1 MRRAVAAALF
11 CACAGV
17 ASAANF
23 RKELLEHDGTSRT
36 YYLSAPKD
44 LAAGEKCPL
53 VLAFH
58 GTGGEG
64 AKIVDNWAKLA
75 QKERFFV
82 AGLKSL
88 DRWNWTMPAD
98 GPDLVHEM
106 TETLL
111 RKLPIDSSRIYL
123 SGHSAGAVFALRL
136 GLLESQYFAAVAVHA
151 GSFRSSADFAT
162 VRMARRKLPVLII
175 SGDLDPYFPLASVKS
190 TVAAMQAAGIPA
202 ESFIM
207 NGDHRYY
214 ALGDSVNVRAW
225 EFLKKQS
232 LKATP
237 RYEVYANP
245 DRSPIGINRGPWPP
259 P

>member
-1 MRRAVAAALF
+1 MNHTKVHEGMRWVVAAALF
-11 CACAGV
+11 CACAGA
-17 ASAANF
+17 ASAAPNF
-23 RKELLEHDGTSRT
+23 RKELLEHHGTTRT
-36 YYLSAPKD
+36 YYVSAPKD
-44 LAAGEKCPL
+44 LAPGEKRPL

-64 AKIVDNWAKLA
+64 AMMVDNWAKLA

-82 AGLKSL
+82 AALNAL
-88 DRWNWTMPAD
+88 DRNIWAIPGD
-98 GPDLVHEM
+98 GPDLVHEV

-123 SGHSAGAVFALRL
+123 FGQSSGAVFALRL

-151 GSFRSSADFAT
+151 GSFQSSADFAT

-175 SGDLDPYFPLASVKS
+175 SGDRDPIFPPASVKS

-207 NGDHRYY
+207 NGHDHRYY
-214 ALGDSVNVRAW
+214 ALVADSINARAW

-237 RYEVYANP
+237 RYEAYALP
-245 DRSPIGINRGPWPP
+245 
-259 P
+259 

>member
-1 MRRAVAAALF
+1 
-11 CACAGV
+11 
-17 ASAANF
+17 
-23 RKELLEHDGTSRT
+23 
-36 YYLSAPKD
+36 
-44 LAAGEKCPL
+44 
-53 VLAFH
+53 
-58 GTGGEG
+58 
-64 AKIVDNWAKLA
+64 
-75 QKERFFV
+75 
-82 AGLKSL
+82 
-88 DRWNWTMPAD
+88 
-98 GPDLVHEM
+98 
-106 TETLL
+106 
-111 RKLPIDSSRIYL
+111 
-123 SGHSAGAVFALRL
+123 
-136 GLLESQYFAAVAVHA
+136 
-151 GSFRSSADFAT
+151 
-162 VRMARRKLPVLII
+162 MARRKLPVLII

-225 EFLKKQS
+225 EFLKKQP

>member
-1 MRRAVAAALF
+1 MNHPKVHEAMRRALAAALC

-17 ASAANF
+17 ASAADNV
-23 RKELLEHDGTSRT
+23 RKQLLEHHGTRRA

-44 LAAGEKCPL
+44 LAAGEKRPL

-58 GTGGEG
+58 GSGGEG
-64 AKIVDNWAKLA
+64 SKMVNNWAKLA

-88 DRWNWTMPAD
+88 NRWNWTIPAD
-98 GPDLVHEM
+98 GPDLVHTL

-111 RKLPIDSSRIYL
+111 GKLPIDSSRIYL
-123 SGHSAGAVFALRL
+123 FGHSAGAVFALRL

-162 VRMARRKLPVLII
+162 IRMARRKLPVLII
-175 SGDLDPYFPLASVKS
+175 SGHRDPIFTLASVKS

-202 ESFIM
+202 ESFIVHA
-207 NGDHRYY
+207 DHRYY
-214 ALGDSVNVRAW
+214 GLGDSVNVRAW

-232 LKATP
+232 LKGTP
-237 RYEVYANP
+237 RYEAYALP
-245 DRSPIGINRGPWPP
+245 
-259 P
+259 

>member
-1 MRRAVAAALF
+1 MNHTKLHEGMRRAVAVALF
-11 CACAGV
+11 CACAGL
-17 ASAANF
+17 ASAADNV
-23 RKELLEHDGTSRT
+23 RKQLLEHQGTRRA

-44 LAAGEKCPL
+44 LAPGEKRPL

-58 GTGGEG
+58 GSGGEG
-64 AKIVDNWAKLA
+64 SKIVDNWAKLA

-98 GPDLVHEM
+98 GPDLVYKL

-111 RKLPIDSSRIYL
+111 AKLPIDSSRIYL
-123 SGHSAGAVFALRL
+123 FGHSAGAVFALRL

-162 VRMARRKLPVLII
+162 IRLARRKVPVLII
-175 SGDLDPYFPLASVKS
+175 SGDRDPIFSLASVKS
-190 TVAAMQAAGIPA
+190 TVAVMRAAGIPA
-202 ESFIM
+202 ESFILT
-207 NGDHRYY
+207 GDHRYY
-214 ALGDSVNVRAW
+214 ALGDSINVRAW

-232 LKATP
+232 LTGTP
-237 RYEVYANP
+237 RYEAYA
-245 DRSPIGINRGPWPP
+245 SP
-259 P
+259 

>member
-1 MRRAVAAALF
+1 MRRVVAAALF
-11 CACAGV
+11 CACAGA
-17 ASAANF
+17 ASAAPNF
-23 RKELLEHDGTSRT
+23 TKRLLEHHGTTRT
-36 YYLSAPKD
+36 YYLAAPTD
-44 LAAGEKCPL
+44 LAPGEKRPL

-58 GTGGEG
+58 GSGGEG

-98 GPDLVHEM
+98 GPDLVHKL

-111 RKLPIDSSRIYL
+111 AKLPIDSSRLYL
-123 SGHSAGAVFALRL
+123 FGHSAGAVFALRL

-175 SGDLDPYFPLASVKS
+175 SGDRDPIFPLASVKS

-214 ALGDSVNVRAW
+214 ALGDSINVRAW

-237 RYEVYANP
+237 RYEFYALP
-245 DRSPIGINRGPWPP
+245 
-259 P
+259 

>member
-1 MRRAVAAALF
+1 LRRCGKRCQLPE
-11 CACAGV
+11 GV
-17 ASAANF
+17 V
-23 RKELLEHDGTSRT
+23 GPSR
-36 YYLSAPKD
+36 YHADYVSAPKD
-44 LAAGEKCPL
+44 LAAGEKRPL

-64 AKIVDNWAKLA
+64 AMMVDSWAKLA

-82 AGLKSL
+82 AALNAL
-88 DRWNWTMPAD
+88 DRNIWAIPGD

-123 SGHSAGAVFALRL
+123 FGQSAGAVHALRL

-175 SGDLDPYFPLASVKS
+175 SGDRDPIFPPASVKS
-190 TVAAMQAAGIPA
+190 TIAAMQAVGIPA

-207 NGDHRYY
+207 DWHDHRYY
-214 ALGDSVNVRAW
+214 ALADSINARAW
-225 EFLKKQS
+225 EFLRKHS
-232 LKATP
+232 LTATP
-237 RYEVYANP
+237 RYEVYALP
-245 DRSPIGINRGPWPP
+245 
-259 P
+259 

>member
-1 MRRAVAAALF
+1 MNHTKVHEGMRWVVAAALF
-11 CACAGV
+11 CACAGA
-17 ASAANF
+17 ASAAPNF
-23 RKELLEHDGTSRT
+23 RKELLQHHGTTRT
-36 YYLSAPKD
+36 YYVSAPKD
-44 LAAGEKCPL
+44 LAPGDKRPL

-64 AKIVDNWAKLA
+64 AMMVDNWAKLA

-82 AGLKSL
+82 AALNAI
-88 DRWNWTMPAD
+88 DRNIWAIPGD
-98 GPDLVHEM
+98 GPDLVHEV

-123 SGHSAGAVFALRL
+123 FGQSSGAVFALRL

-151 GSFRSSADFAT
+151 GSFQRGSADFAT

-175 SGDLDPYFPLASVKS
+175 SGDRDPIFPPASVKS

-207 NGDHRYY
+207 NGHDHRYY
-214 ALGDSVNVRAW
+214 ALVADSINARAW

-232 LKATP
+232 LKGTP
-237 RYEVYANP
+237 RYEAYALP
-245 DRSPIGINRGPWPP
+245 
-259 P
+259 

>member
-1 MRRAVAAALF
+1 MNHIKLHAGMRKAVAAGLF

-17 ASAANF
+17 ASAAPDF
-23 RKELLEHDGTSRT
+23 RKQLLEHRGTMRA
-36 YYLSAPKD
+36 YYLAAPKD
-44 LAAGEKCPL
+44 LAPGEKRPL

-58 GTGGEG
+58 GSGGEG
-64 AKIVDNWAKLA
+64 SKIVDNWAKLA

-88 DRWNWTMPAD
+88 DRWNWAIPAD
-98 GPDLVHEM
+98 GPDLVYNL

-123 SGHSAGAVFALRL
+123 FGHSAGAVFALRL

-162 VRMARRKLPVLII
+162 IPMARRKLPLLII
-175 SGDLDPYFPLASVKS
+175 SGDRDPIFPLASVKS
-190 TVAAMQAAGIPA
+190 TIAAMQAAGIPA

-207 NGDHRYY
+207 HGDHRYY

-225 EFLKKQS
+225 EFLKKHS

-237 RYEVYANP
+237 RYEAYALP
-245 DRSPIGINRGPWPP
+245 
-259 P
+259 

>member
-1 MRRAVAAALF
+1 MNHIKLHEGMRRAAVAGLF

-17 ASAANF
+17 AIPADNV
-23 RKELLEHDGTSRT
+23 RKQLLEDHGTTRA

-44 LAAGEKCPL
+44 LAPDEKRPL

-58 GTGGEG
+58 GSGGEG
-64 AKIVDNWAKLA
+64 SKIVNNWAKLA

-88 DRWNWTMPAD
+88 NRWNWTFPED
-98 GPDLVHEM
+98 GPDLVHKL
-106 TETLL
+106 TETLR
-111 RKLPIDSSRIYL
+111 RKLPIDSARIYL
-123 SGHSAGAVFALRL
+123 FGHSAGAVFALRL

-151 GSFRSSADFAT
+151 GSFRSSGDFAT
-162 VRMARRKLPVLII
+162 IRMARRKLPVFII
-175 SGDLDPYFPLASVKS
+175 SGNRDPIFTLASVKS

-207 NGDHRYY
+207 SADHRYY
-214 ALGDSVNVRAW
+214 GLGESVNVRAW

-232 LKATP
+232 LTGTP
-237 RYEVYANP
+237 RYEAYALP
-245 DRSPIGINRGPWPP
+245 
-259 P
+259 

>member
-1 MRRAVAAALF
+1 MNHIKLHAGIRRAVAAALF

-17 ASAANF
+17 ASAADNV
-23 RKELLEHDGTSRT
+23 RKQLLEHHGTTRV

-44 LAAGEKCPL
+44 LAPGEKRPL

-58 GTGGEG
+58 GSGGDG

-88 DRWNWTMPAD
+88 DRWNWIIPAD
-98 GPDLVHEM
+98 GPDLVHKL
-106 TETLL
+106 TETLR

-123 SGHSAGAVFALRL
+123 FGHSAGAVFALRL

-162 VRMARRKLPVLII
+162 IRMARRKLPVLII
-175 SGDLDPYFPLASVKS
+175 SGDRDPIFTLASVKS
-190 TVAAMQAAGIPA
+190 TAAAMRAAGIPA

-214 ALGDSVNVRAW
+214 ALANSVNVRAW

-232 LKATP
+232 LKASP
-237 RYEVYANP
+237 RYEAYA
-245 DRSPIGINRGPWPP
+245 SP
-259 P
+259 

>member
-1 MRRAVAAALF
+1 MNHTKVHEGMRRAVAAALF

-23 RKELLEHDGTSRT
+23 RKELLEHHGTTRT
-36 YYLSAPKD
+36 YYVSAPKD
-44 LAAGEKCPL
+44 LAPGEKRPL

-64 AKIVDNWAKLA
+64 ALLVDNWAKLA

-88 DRWNWTMPAD
+88 DRWNWTIPAD
-98 GPDLVHEM
+98 GPDLVHKL

-111 RKLPIDSSRIYL
+111 GKLPIDSSRIYL
-123 SGHSAGAVFALRL
+123 FGHSAGAVFALRL

-175 SGDLDPYFPLASVKS
+175 SGDRDPIFPPASVKS

-207 NGDHRYY
+207 NGHDHRYY
-214 ALGDSVNVRAW
+214 GLANSINARAW

-232 LKATP
+232 LTATP
-237 RYEVYANP
+237 RYEAYALP
-245 DRSPIGINRGPWPP
+245 
-259 P
+259 

>member
-1 MRRAVAAALF
+1 VNHTKVHEGMRRAVAAALF

-17 ASAANF
+17 ASAADNA
-23 RKELLEHDGTSRT
+23 RKQLLEHHGTRRA
-36 YYLSAPKD
+36 YYLSAPKG
-44 LAAGEKCPL
+44 LAPGEKRPL

-58 GTGGEG
+58 GSGGEG

-82 AGLKSL
+82 VGLKSL

-123 SGHSAGAVFALRL
+123 FGHSAGAVFALRL

-162 VRMARRKLPVLII
+162 IRMARRKLPVLII
-175 SGDLDPYFPLASVKS
+175 SGDLDPIFPLASVKS

-237 RYEVYANP
+237 RYEAYALP
-245 DRSPIGINRGPWPP
+245 
-259 P
+259 